1 MIGGD
6 QSVVESALEWDFAAL
21 GQIGPVASR
30 HHFDM
35 VFPVAAA
42 TKFNMYNDS
51 SVVTRSLYYDIFTDI
66 EGDFEKEEP

>member
-6 QSVVESALEWDFAAL
+6 WSVFESALERDFAAL
-21 GQIGPVASR
+21 GQIGPVASQ
-30 HHFDM
+30 HHFDL

-51 SVVTRSLYYDIFTDI
+51 SVVTRSSYYGIFTDI
-66 EGDFEKEEP
+66 EGDFEKEES